1 MSLFARSG
9 DLSTLLAPFTKRA
22 EIARRLTRPLVL
34 EDGRPPRLLVATLFT
49 ASGFVIAAIVWG
61 AMTQV
66 REVTIAQGQIIPR
79 GQVQTVQH
87 LEGGI
92 VAEIFVHEGMT
103 VVAQQPL
110 IRLRPEAATSERDQF
125 EARRANLR
133 LQLVRIE
140 AQSRDEIP
148 DFGSL
153 AKEFPDLAVQQEKLY
168 VSSIIQRRQEH
179 ATLEAKAAQK
189 RSEIATLNSGLESA
203 RAQVDV
209 QQELVALQDSLQR
222 SGLGARKSWLEAKYV
237 LQRAE
242 GEIPNFEGKLVSA
255 RDAVVEAES
264 SLAEADAKA
273 MQKLSEER
281 VKAAADLAETEQQL
295 VKLADRSERLLVRA
309 PSDGIVQ
316 ELTPKSIGEVVK
328 AGDPVARIVPTSREL
343 VAEVR
348 IDPKDSGHI
357 HANADAEIRLLTF
370 DSAIFGSVRGT
381 VEYVSATTFNP
392 PPGQAVPGQS
402 SPEPYYKATV
412 RLLQDHV
419 SSGATNYPIAP
430 GMVLQAHIQTGSKSI
445 IRYMFKPVF
454 NSLDVA
460 FTER

>member
-1 MSLFARSG
+1 LCAIG
-9 DLSTLLAPFTKRA
+9 GLDTLPAVLTRRA

-61 AMTQV
+61 YMTQI
-66 REVTIAQGQIIPR
+66 REVTVAQGQIVPR

-103 VVAQQPL
+103 VAAEQPL
-110 IRLRPEAATSERDQF
+110 IRLRPEAAISERNQF
-125 EARRANLR
+125 EARLANLK

-140 AQSRDEIP
+140 AQSRNEIP
-148 DFGSL
+148 DFGNL

-168 VSSIIQRRQEH
+168 VSSVIQRRQER

-189 RSEIATLNSGLESA
+189 RSEIPTLNANLESV
-203 RAQVDV
+203 RAQVEV
-209 QQELVALQDSLQR
+209 QQELVSLQDSLQR
-222 SGLGARKSWLEAKYV
+222 AGLGARKSWLEAKYV

-242 GEIPNFEGKLVSA
+242 GDISNLEGKLVTA
-255 RDAVVEAES
+255 REAVVEAET

-273 MQKLSEER
+273 IQKLSEER
-281 VKAAADLAETEQQL
+281 VKAASDLAETEQQL
-295 VKLADRSERLLVRA
+295 VKLADRFERLLIRA
-309 PSDGIVQ
+309 PSNGIVQ
-316 ELTPKSIGEVVK
+316 ELTPKSIGEVVR
-328 AGDPVARIVPTSREL
+328 AGDPVARIVPTAREL

-357 HANADAEIRLLTF
+357 HAGADAEIRLLTF
-370 DSAIFGSVRGT
+370 DSAIFGSVRGE
-381 VEYVSATTFNP
+381 VEFVSATTFNP
-392 PPGQAVPGQS
+392 PPGQGAPGQNS
-402 SPEPYYKATV
+402 TEPYYKATV

-419 SSGATNYPIAP
+419 TSGATSYPIAP

-445 IRYMFKPVF
+445 VRYMFKPVF

>member
-1 MSLFARSG
+1 MPV
-9 DLSTLLAPFTKRA
+9 LSSKRA

-34 EDGRPPRLLVATLFT
+34 EDGRPPRLLVATLLT
-49 ASGFVIAAIVWG
+49 ASGFVIATIVWG
-61 AMTQV
+61 TVTQV
-66 REVTIAQGQIIPR
+66 REVTVAQGQIIPR

-103 VVAQQPL
+103 VTAQQPL
-110 IRLRPEAATSERDQF
+110 IRLRPEGAISERDQF
-125 EARRANLR
+125 EARRANLK
-133 LQLVRIE
+133 LQLMRIE

-168 VSSIIQRRQEH
+168 VSSVIQRRQEH
-179 ATLEAKAAQK
+179 ATLEAKLAQK
-189 RSEIATLNSGLESA
+189 RGEISTLNSGLESA
-203 RAQVDV
+203 RAQVEV
-209 QQELVALQDSLQR
+209 QQELVSLQDSLQKA
-222 SGLGARKSWLEAKYV
+222 GLGARKSWLEAKYV

-242 GEIPNFEGKLVSA
+242 GEIPNFEGKLASA
-255 RDAVVEAES
+255 RDAVIEAES

-295 VKLADRSERLLVRA
+295 VKLADRFERLLIRA
-309 PSDGIVQ
+309 PSNGIVQ
-316 ELTPKSIGEVVK
+316 ELAPKSIGEVVK
-328 AGDPVARIVPTSREL
+328 AGDPVARIVPAREL

-357 HANADAEIRLLTF
+357 HADADAEIRLLTF
-370 DSAIFGSVRGT
+370 DSAIFGSVRGK

-392 PPGQAVPGQS
+392 PPGQAAPGQNS
-402 SPEPYYKATV
+402 IEPYYKATV

-419 SSGATNYPIAP
+419 SSGATSYPIAP